1 MRTIIPSII
10 RLKKLGFRVKGPL
23 VSDTVFIND
32 YKNYDVIIGMFH
44 DQVLTPFKA
53 LFKFNAINI
62 TLGLKYLRISPD
74 HGTASDLIGK
84 NKADPTSLL
93 KCIGYVSKY
102 KE

>member
-1 MRTIIPSII
+1 MIIPSITK
-10 RLKKLGFRVKGPL
+10 LKKLGLKVKGPL
-23 VSDTVFIND
+23 VSDTVFIKD
-32 YKNYDVIIGMFH
+32 YKKYDVIIGMFH
-44 DQVLTPFKA
+44 DQVLAPFKA

-74 HGTASDLIGK
+74 HGTALDLVGK

-93 KCIGYVSKY
+93 KCISYVSKC